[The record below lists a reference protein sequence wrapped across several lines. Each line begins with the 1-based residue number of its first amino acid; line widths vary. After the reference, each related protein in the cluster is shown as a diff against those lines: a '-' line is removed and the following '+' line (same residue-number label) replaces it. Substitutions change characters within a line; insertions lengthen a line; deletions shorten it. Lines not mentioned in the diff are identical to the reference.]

1 LVIVKTRIAGVL
13 LAAGE
18 GSRLGRPKALVEL
31 GGIRLVDRGIALL
44 RDGGTAP
51 VVAVTG
57 AAVVDLLGV
66 ITVHNPD
73 WRTGMGSSLA
83 VGLGSVPASCDA
95 AVVALVDQPLIGPG
109 SVRRLIAA
117 YQAGARVAVA
127 TYYGKPRNPVLL
139 AREHWPAAIALAT
152 GDVGARP
159 FLRARPDLVTM
170 VECADTGR
178 PDDVDTAADLV
189 RIAGIAAAAE
199 PTAS

>member
-1 LVIVKTRIAGVL
+1 MIVKTRIAGVL

-18 GSRLGRPKALVEL
+18 GSRLGSPKALVEL

-73 WRTGMGSSLA
+73 WRSGMGSSLA

-117 YQAGARVAVA
+117 YRAGAGVAVA
-127 TYYGKPRNPVLL
+127 AYHGKPRNPVLL
-139 AREHWPAAIALAT
+139 VRADARASAACA
-152 GDVGARP
+152 
-159 FLRARPDLVTM
+159 RARVRRRR
-170 VECADTGR
+170 GR
-178 PDDVDTAADLV
+178 RSAAVPACPSGPGDPGGV
-189 RIAGIAAAAE
+189 RGHRQ
-199 PTAS
+199 P